1 MVIKTTQTVLVLAMI
16 VHMTRSISLGK
27 MEEEAS
33 WTKAV
38 SHYFSSNS
46 LPSLVLGMIDPSLAN
61 LIQNPTHTDDRQTNR
76 DDIDEKTIDLA
87 NIDLAESADWIVA
100 FNKTLA
106 KQSTYN
112 TVINEVLKGITRI
125 AGWLLLTLSL
135 YGLEIF
141 S

>member
-1 MVIKTTQTVLVLAMI
+1 
-16 VHMTRSISLGK
+16 
-27 MEEEAS
+27 
-33 WTKAV
+33 
-38 SHYFSSNS
+38 
-46 LPSLVLGMIDPSLAN
+46 MIDPSLAN

-125 AGWLLLTLSL
+125 AGWLLLTLVKL
-135 YGLEIF
+135 KI
-141 S
+141 